1 VRQGDVIVELN
12 GAPIKEVPELQRRVA
27 AVAPGQPVKLKV
39 IRDRKPVTLAVT
51 VSEMPG
57 DEPVLAGAPDD
68 ESWGLSVEPLTGEA
82 ALQLNLGISGGLLVT
97 DVVAGSPGDRAGLRR
112 GDVIV
117 ELGKKPVAD
126 PPALYRTLAQLKP
139 GERVLVLIHR
149 PASGGRAEYLVM
161 ERSREP

>member
-1 VRQGDVIVELN
+1 
-12 GAPIKEVPELQRRVA
+12 
-27 AVAPGQPVKLKV
+27 
-39 IRDRKPVTLAVT
+39 
-51 VSEMPG
+51 MPG
-57 DEPVLAGAPDD
+57 EEPVLAGAPDD

-97 DVVAGSPGDRAGLRR
+97 DIMPGSPGERAGLRR

-139 GERVLVLIHR
+139 GDRVLVLIHR
-149 PASGGRAEYLVM
+149 PASGGGARGPLLGPAPEPGTPRGPRPRAPGGGP
-161 ERSREP
+161 RRAG